1 LNPVA
6 ISSKAKKRDKKWN
19 AFHFSQLKKWI
30 AFPFYSFLS
39 CNTIQEFFFS
49 RDVIPTFNSKGFPEN
64 KVTSKLIARK
74 FERKN
79 SIS

>member
-1 LNPVA
+1 LR
-6 ISSKAKKRDKKWN
+6 SEEERKRRNGETEKRSREEVRSRKRR
-19 AFHFSQLKKWI
+19 
-30 AFPFYSFLS
+30 
-39 CNTIQEFFFS
+39 